1 MKIKSKCIGCNSIK
15 LVNSLTLCKRC
26 NRHAHDFIT
35 KDDMERLKLEREMR
49 TAFKLEKK
57 KEEEEQKEKDEV
69 EKEEGEEADKEEKKE
84 GKDEATGVADT
95 KVKK

>member
-15 LVNSLTLCKRC
+15 MVNSLTLCKRC

-35 KDDMERLKLEREMR
+35 KDDMDRLKLEREMR

-57 KEEEEQKEKDEV
+57 KTEEQKEKDKAEKGEGEGA
-69 EKEEGEEADKEEKKE
+69 EKEEKEED
-84 GKDEATGVADT
+84 KDEATGVADT
-95 KVKK
+95 KVKE